1 MTTFLDTE
9 AFDKIQ
15 YPFLI
20 KKKKKR
26 LSKVGIDGIFLNL
39 QHL

>member
-20 KKKKKR
+20 KKKR

>member
-1 MTTFLDTE
+1 MTTLLDTEE

-15 YPFLI
+15 NPFLDL
-20 KKKKKR
+20 KKR

>member
-20 KKKKKR
+20 KKKKR

>member
-1 MTTFLDTE
+1 MTTLLDTEE

-15 YPFLI
+15 NPFLDL
-20 KKKKKR
+20 KR

>member
-1 MTTFLDTE
+1 MTTLLDTE

-20 KKKKKR
+20 KKK

>member
-1 MTTFLDTE
+1 MTTLLDTE

-15 YPFLI
+15 LFFFI
-20 KKKKKR
+20 KKKKTQ
-26 LSKVGIDGIFLNL
+26 VGIDGIFLNL